1 MHPAAKFTA
10 AALLVISVV
19 ALAYKKPAQKKLQQP
34 APGTV
39 TAPVTTPATTQL
51 VVNKT
56 PAKKIQVAVLL
67 DVSNS
72 MDGLI
77 EQAKLQLWNMVSVL
91 GKAQCNGVNP
101 TVEIALYE
109 YGRTTNNEKQG
120 YVKQINSF
128 TGDLNSVSENLF
140 KLTTDGGDEYCG
152 QVIYTSLN
160 DLKWDGDTSNYKVIF
175 IAGNE
180 DFLQGHLSFT
190 KACTLAKGKGVIVNT
205 IYCGDKMQGI
215 QEHWNLGGECGGGS
229 YTNINS
235 NAKLE
240 DIATPYDDQLFT
252 LNDQLN
258 KTYIGY
264 GTRGESEYLKQ
275 ESLDQLNTKANKS
288 AGLKRAYVKSKSNL
302 YDNRNWDLVDAYKAD
317 STVVNKIA
325 ASSLPDSLRS
335 KSKKELLQIVNSKKT
350 ERTALQQQ
358 IETVNKKREVFII
371 EERKKK
377 SNANAE
383 ANLETAIEQII
394 KHQARR
400 FQLTIE

>member
-1 MHPAAKFTA
+1 MHPNIKMAAL
-10 AALLVISVV
+10 ALLVAGAA
-19 ALAYKKPAQKKLQQP
+19 ALAYKRPAKRQTKQTSVQTQEPAPAPAQW
-34 APGTV
+34 
-39 TAPVTTPATTQL
+39 

-77 EQAKLQLWNMVSVL
+77 EQAKLQLWNMVSVM
-91 GKAQCNGVNP
+91 GKAQCNGVTP
-101 TVEIALYE
+101 SVEIALYE

-140 KLTTDGGDEYCG
+140 KLTTNGGDEYCG

-160 DLKWDGDTSNYKVIF
+160 ELKWDGDTSNYKVIF

-180 DFLQGHLSFT
+180 DFLQGRLSFT
-190 KACTLAKGKGVIVNT
+190 KACTLAKDKGVIVNT
-205 IYCGDKMQGI
+205 IYCGDRMQGI

-229 YTNINS
+229 FTNINS

-264 GTRGESEYLKQ
+264 GTMGETEYRKQ
-275 ESLDQLNTKANKS
+275 ESLDQLNTSANKS

-317 STVVNKIA
+317 STVVHKIA
-325 ASSLPDSLRS
+325 AGSLPDSLRN

-358 IETVNKKREVFII
+358 IETVNKKREAFII
-371 EERKKK
+371 EEKKK
-377 SNANAE
+377 NSNVKTE
-383 ANLETAIEQII
+383 ANLETAIEQMI
-394 KHQARR
+394 KQQARR

>member
-10 AALLVISVV
+10 TALLVISVV
-19 ALAYKKPAQKKLQQP
+19 ALAYKKPVQRKINETTP
-34 APGTV
+34 DSV
-39 TAPVTTPATTQL
+39 TAPVNTPVPAQL

-77 EQAKLQLWNMVSVL
+77 EQAKLQLWNMVSVM
-91 GKAQCNGVNP
+91 GKANCNGVNP
-101 TVEIALYE
+101 SVEIALYE

-120 YVKQINSF
+120 YVKQINAF

-160 DLKWDGDTSNYKVIF
+160 ELKWDGDTSNYKVIF

-229 YTNINS
+229 FTNINS

-264 GTRGESEYLKQ
+264 GTMGETEYKKQ
-275 ESLDQLNTKANKS
+275 ESLDQMNTSANKS

-317 STVVNKIA
+317 STVVHKIA
-325 ASSLPDSLRS
+325 ANSLPDSLRN

-350 ERTALQQQ
+350 ERSALQQQ
-358 IETVNKKREVFII
+358 IETINKKREAFII
-371 EERKKK
+371 EERKKN
-377 SNANAE
+377 SNTKTE
-383 ANLETAIEQII
+383 ANLETAIEQMI
-394 KHQARR
+394 KQQARR
-400 FQLTIE
+400 FQLTID

>member
-10 AALLVISVV
+10 SALLVISVV
-19 ALAYKKPAQKKLQQP
+19 ALAYKKPVQRKINETTP
-34 APGTV
+34 DSV
-39 TAPVTTPATTQL
+39 TAPVNTPVPAQL

-77 EQAKLQLWNMVSVL
+77 EQAKLQLWNMVSVM
-91 GKAQCNGVNP
+91 GKANCNGVNP
-101 TVEIALYE
+101 SVEIALYE
-109 YGRTTNNEKQG
+109 YGRTTNSEKQG
-120 YVKQINSF
+120 YVKQINAF

-160 DLKWDGDTSNYKVIF
+160 ELKWDGDTSNYKVIF

-180 DFLQGHLSFT
+180 DFLQGRLSFT
-190 KACTLAKGKGVIVNT
+190 KACTLAKDKGVIVNT
-205 IYCGDKMQGI
+205 IYCGDRMQGI

-229 YTNINS
+229 FTHINS

-264 GTRGESEYLKQ
+264 GTMGETEYKKQ
-275 ESLDQLNTKANKS
+275 ENLDQMNTSANKS

-325 ASSLPDSLRS
+325 ANSLPDSLRN

-350 ERTALQQQ
+350 ERTALQQK
-358 IETVNKKREVFII
+358 IESINKKREAFII
-371 EERKKK
+371 EERKKS
-377 SNANAE
+377 SNTKTE
-383 ANLETAIEQII
+383 ANLETAIEQMI
-394 KHQARR
+394 KQQARR
-400 FQLTIE
+400 FQLTID